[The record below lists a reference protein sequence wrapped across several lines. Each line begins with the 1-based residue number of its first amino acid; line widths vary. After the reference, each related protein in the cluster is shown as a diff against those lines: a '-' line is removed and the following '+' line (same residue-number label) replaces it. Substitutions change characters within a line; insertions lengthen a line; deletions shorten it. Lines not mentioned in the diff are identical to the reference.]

1 MLAMG
6 RIRCKV
12 LTELGTE
19 DVILW
24 SRTSEEHVCM
34 ALELGT
40 GVRKRQTWCGVVV
53 V

>member
-12 LTELGTE
+12 LAEVGIE
-19 DVILW
+19 GVVLW
-24 SRTSEEHVCM
+24 SRTSEAHVCM
-34 ALELGT
+34 VLELAT